1 MGGHRASPYSGNI
14 KNNVGAGLVPAQNGI
29 STRHKPFVRI
39 GNATT
44 GITLIALVITII
56 ILLILAGIAIS
67 LTIGKNGIIN
77 IAKQAGKN
85 YIDAE
90 ADEKAKLEELYSSI
104 LVATNGDSQITISM
118 EDLNSLISGKVREE
132 VQKAVWGESV
142 TPTGTI
148 IAQMGNEAPAGYI
161 NCDGTIYNILEY
173 KQLAE
178 YIKGQFGSYNYFG
191 GDGTTTFA
199 VPDLRGEFLRGTG
212 TNSHTNQGSGAVV
225 GKHQD
230 ATNLPVYMFSGTD
243 ALNIYGRKDGGAV
256 MMQNYDAKFLQ
267 GVLNAVRVKGSVFT
281 STEMTWNTGT
291 TRPTNT
297 SVLYCIK
304 Y

>member
-1 MGGHRASPYSGNI
+1 MKRRND
-14 KNNVGAGLVPAQNGI
+14 K
-29 STRHKPFVRI
+29 
-39 GNATT
+39 
-44 GITLIALVITII
+44 GITLIALIITII
-56 ILLILAGIAIS
+56 IMLILAGVVIN
-67 LTIGKNGIIN
+67 LVVGKNGIIN
-77 IAKQAGKN
+77 IAKSAGKN
-85 YIDAE
+85 YINVE
-90 ADEKAKLEELYSSI
+90 NEEKKQLEELYSSI
-104 LVATNGDSQITISM
+104 LVATNSDSQITISM

-161 NCDGTIYNILEY
+161 NCDGTTYNISEY

-178 YIKGQFGSYNYFG
+178 YIKNQFGSYNYFG
-191 GDGTTTFA
+191 GDGEKTFA

-212 TNSHTNQGSGAVV
+212 TNSHSNQGSGTDV

-230 ATNLPVYMFSGTD
+230 GTLQATIESVSTVDGAWMPTGDVSVENADNRINRSGYRSISGQRRTD
-243 ALNIYGRKDGGAV
+243 S
-256 MMQNYDAKFLQ
+256 
-267 GVLNAVRVKGSVFT
+267 GSSMYT
-281 STEMTWNTGT
+281 S
-291 TRPTNT
+291 RPTNT

>member
-1 MGGHRASPYSGNI
+1 MKRRNERA
-14 KNNVGAGLVPAQNGI
+14 
-29 STRHKPFVRI
+29 
-39 GNATT
+39 
-44 GITLIALVITII
+44 ITLIALIITII
-56 ILLILAGIAIS
+56 IMLILTGVV
-67 LTIGKNGIIN
+67 LNLVIGKNGLIN

-85 YIDAE
+85 YINAE
-90 ADEKAKLEELYSSI
+90 EDERRKLEDIYSSI

-148 IAQMGNEAPAGYI
+148 IAQMGKEAPAGYI
-161 NCDGTIYNILEY
+161 NCDGSTYNISEY
-173 KQLAE
+173 KQLSE
-178 YIKGQFGSYNYFG
+178 YIKNQFGSYNYFG
-191 GDGTTTFA
+191 GDGERTFA

-212 TNSHTNQGSGAVV
+212 SNSHTNQGNGSDV

-230 ATNLPVYMFSGTD
+230 GTLQP
-243 ALNIYGRKDGGAV
+243 AIEASSGGAWMPGGNV
-256 MMQNYDAKFLQ
+256 NLMNPDKAIFSSGFKNIAGQDRADSSSSMY
-267 GVLNAVRVKGSVFT
+267 T
-281 STEMTWNTGT
+281 S
-291 TRPTNT
+291 RPTNT